1 MSDFSLDPRLA
12 ADTTPVCMLE
22 LSELRLGN
30 DARFPWL
37 LLVPQRAGL
46 AEIIELPK
54 PERAVLFEE
63 ITRVSSALQAV
74 TRCDKLNVAAI
85 GNIVRQLHVH
95 IIARFET
102 DSAWPRPV
110 WGYGEAVAY
119 DVAARDKFREDILAA
134 LA

>member
-1 MSDFSLDPRLA
+1 MSDFVLDPRLA
-12 ADTTPVCMLE
+12 ADTVPVKMLT

-30 DARFPWL
+30 DSRFPWL
-37 LLVPQRAGL
+37 LLVPQRTGL

-63 ITRVSSALQAV
+63 ITMVSTALKAV
-74 TRCDKLNVAAI
+74 TNCDKLNVAAL

-95 IIARFET
+95 IIARFEN
-102 DSAWPRPV
+102 DPVWPRPV
-110 WGYGEAVAY
+110 WGNGEAVAY
-119 DVAARDKFREDILAA
+119 ETAARDKFRQDILAA